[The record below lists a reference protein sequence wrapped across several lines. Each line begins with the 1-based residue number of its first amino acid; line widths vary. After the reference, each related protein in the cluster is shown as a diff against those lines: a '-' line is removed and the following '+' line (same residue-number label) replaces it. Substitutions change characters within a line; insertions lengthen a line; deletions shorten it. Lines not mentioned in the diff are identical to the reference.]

1 MKAIDAVEKSIEDV
15 KEMFGDYFYSM
26 KACWKVWFL
35 LALFI
40 SIDDICSV
48 IFRAFF
54 RHQPN
59 HTFLP
64 AKQFIDI
71 PVPFHGILSN
81 IITFAVF
88 IIVVGNIV
96 WLIQTPFQ
104 LSIVEILLKNRRIC
118 DIFSGSILKTLRS
131 NLLLGVK
138 YFAFNQIV
146 YGIPSLLFIAIP
158 LLMLYR
164 GVNIFEFP
172 ANVVL
177 LVSVFLEL
185 FVGIISLY
193 SYALLPVYLK
203 VGDGSVIRA
212 FKRFLGDLL
221 ERTLDFM
228 VFGIIYLLILFIIS
242 VILLVIRIPI
252 AVITLGIALAA
263 MFSNTDLMLFA
274 AFAEFVYRYAWKI
287 LLLPLFLFTYLVKIN
302 FVRGDEG

>member
-1 MKAIDAVEKSIEDV
+1 MKAIDAVEKSIKDV
-15 KEMFGDYFYSM
+15 KELFGDYFHSI

-35 LALFI
+35 LTLFI
-40 SIDDICSV
+40 SIDDIGSV

-54 RHQPN
+54 HHQPN
-59 HTFLP
+59 HAFLP
-64 AKQFIDI
+64 AKQFID
-71 PVPFHGILSN
+71 VPIFHGIFSN
-81 IITFAVF
+81 IIAFTVF
-88 IIVVGNIV
+88 IIVAGNIV

-118 DIFSGSILKTLRS
+118 DISSTLKTLRS

-146 YGIPSLLFIAIP
+146 YGIPSLLFIALP

-203 VGDGSVIRA
+203 VGDGSIIRA

-242 VILLVIRIPI
+242 MILLVIRIPI
-252 AVITLGIALAA
+252 AVITLGITLAA
-263 MFSNTDLMLFA
+263 MFSNTNLMLFA
-274 AFAEFVYRYAWKI
+274 AFVEFVYRYAWKI